1 MGLVFYGLGA
11 AATPQNWAPFSS
23 SYLCVSYPV
32 ARTGTQQSSG
42 VVGSCDGSFGVD
54 FNTFVQAQPNA
65 LGAPF
70 FSGQGI
76 FAQGWYRDP
85 SAPNQ
90 TNLSNALSFAMCM
103 GAGDTTPPTI
113 TTCAA
118 NQTVGT
124 LVGCLGVVPNL
135 KNSVVAS
142 DNCSGATITQ
152 SPAAGATV
160 GLGVNVITFT
170 ATDAAGNSS
179 QCFSTL
185 TVTDT
190 AAPVIA
196 YCAPNQTVSANNSCQ
211 AVVPDFTAR
220 AVVVDACGGSVTLS
234 QSPLAGTLTSV
245 GVLSVPVTIT
255 AADAVGNTSSCVAT
269 LLVTQAGACQI
280 PSGFV
285 AIQPGTFQMGE
296 IGVAE
301 PVHSVTISYPFWM
314 GAKEVTQEEYA
325 ALMGSNPS
333 FFQGNASRPVEQVSW
348 SNARSYCAAL
358 TAQQAALGL
367 VPLGYEYRLPTEA
380 EWEYACR
387 AGTTTSWN
395 VGNSLSCSQAN
406 HNQCIGVQTSVV
418 GGYAPNAW
426 GLYDMH
432 GNVWEW
438 CLDSY
443 GGYSSGAAT
452 DPFATGG
459 LYRVLRG
466 GSWVNNSTLCR
477 SAGRNNDASGNSNNR
492 IGFRVVLAPVLV
504 P

>member
-1 MGLVFYGLGA
+1 
-11 AATPQNWAPFSS
+11 
-23 SYLCVSYPV
+23 
-32 ARTGTQQSSG
+32 
-42 VVGSCDGSFGVD
+42 
-54 FNTFVQAQPNA
+54 
-65 LGAPF
+65 
-70 FSGQGI
+70 
-76 FAQGWYRDP
+76 
-85 SAPNQ
+85 
-90 TNLSNALSFAMCM
+90 
-103 GAGDTTPPTI
+103 
-113 TTCAA
+113 
-118 NQTVGT
+118 
-124 LVGCLGVVPNL
+124 
-135 KNSVVAS
+135 
-142 DNCSGATITQ
+142 
-152 SPAAGATV
+152 
-160 GLGVNVITFT
+160 
-170 ATDAAGNSS
+170 
-179 QCFSTL
+179 
-185 TVTDT
+185 
-190 AAPVIA
+190 
-196 YCAPNQTVSANNSCQ
+196 
-211 AVVPDFTAR
+211 
-220 AVVVDACGGSVTLS
+220 
-234 QSPLAGTLTSV
+234 
-245 GVLSVPVTIT
+245 
-255 AADAVGNTSSCVAT
+255 
-269 LLVTQAGACQI
+269 
-280 PSGFV
+280 
-285 AIQPGTFQMGE
+285 
-296 IGVAE
+296 
-301 PVHSVTISYPFWM
+301 VTISYPFWM